1 MFMRLCTWH
10 RAALLV
16 TSFAAGGSD
25 ETDRIPSA
33 LGRVRIPL

>member
-1 MFMRLCTWH
+1 MFMQLCTYR

-16 TSFAAGGSD
+16 TPFAAGGSD

-33 LGRVRIPL
+33 LGRVSIPL